1 MGGAAPYV
9 VIRVQPLAGEL
20 CRFAVS
26 SCNEDDEREED
37 IVHTPSVPGR
47 IVQTIHQYGLF
58 KFRTGHASAP
68 GTPTRPRTALFSL
81 DTLSF
86 GSMSMSTRRARS
98 RSVASR
104 NSTLFSSGSGSTS
117 ATSEE
122 GASMGRKFMK
132 RSWSPGPGLGMSVPE
147 GESVGPTSSTGYSVS
162 GRSSPLK
169 GRVLP
174 DEDYD
179 ACTWDDLG
187 EDAGEMD
194 VDVGED
200 VEMDPDT

>member
-1 MGGAAPYV
+1 
-9 VIRVQPLAGEL
+9 
-20 CRFAVS
+20 
-26 SCNEDDEREED
+26 
-37 IVHTPSVPGR
+37 
-47 IVQTIHQYGLF
+47 
-58 KFRTGHASAP
+58 
-68 GTPTRPRTALFSL
+68 
-81 DTLSF
+81 
-86 GSMSMSTRRARS
+86 MSMSNRRARS

-104 NSTLFSSGSGSTS
+104 NSTLFSSASGSTS

-147 GESVGPTSSTGYSVS
+147 GESVGPAGSSVGYSIN

-187 EDAGEMD
+187 EETEEMD

-200 VEMDPDT
+200 VGMDPDTSEYDLTMRLALARQNSKSQDGKVKANNKDAPEREW